1 MESISSRGE
10 FRGSMSGARNV
21 PMLLLREIAAALE
34 PLGYAQRPD
43 RSFARSA
50 TPDGIE
56 HWIELAFMARPPR
69 NLGVA
74 FGISERISGEFGRDA
89 LRRFDPVVYG
99 AVPHRAPAGRLVGT
113 SLGAIAGWAARAG
126 LLIDD
131 VPPRVVAEEI
141 ALAAERHVVPFASSV
156 VTLADL
162 LALLLRNE
170 SPFEWYRGNG
180 AIRAAAISSLGT
192 RVGWP
197 PQRIRDAVAPFL
209 RYVKEGLGRHAIV
222 SPEDFVDRI
231 IEEASIAQ
239 SASDANGRVPR
250 SD

>member
-1 MESISSRGE
+1 MSS
-10 FRGSMSGARNV
+10 ARNV
-21 PMLLLREIAAALE
+21 PRTLLAEIAIALK
-34 PLGYAQRPD
+34 PLGYFLAPD
-43 RSFARSA
+43 RSLNRRPTA
-50 TPDGIE
+50 DGVE
-56 HWIELAFMARPPR
+56 HWMTLNFIARPPR
-69 NLGVA
+69 SVGATFGVTESVGAMLGH
-74 FGISERISGEFGRDA
+74 EA
-89 LRRFDPVVYG
+89 LCRFDPLRYG
-99 AVPHRAPAGRLVGT
+99 AVATQMTPVRLTGT
-113 SLGAIAGWAARAG
+113 PLGALAGWVERAG
-126 LLIDD
+126 LLVDD

-141 ALAAERHVVPFASSV
+141 ALAVERHVVPFASSV
-156 VTLADL
+156 VTLSDL